1 MWLLPGVGDAELE
14 LLLLTLQQFVSE
26 DQDNGGC
33 ASLELTRC
41 QNIQPGVV
49 EVVAGKVEVAEESWE
64 EPQDVPFHFRHGEIG
79 SGTDQAQNSYLSN
92 HPWFRLIAEG
102 MRSSDDQPQV
112 CCLPIHVHHSPMQR
126 IFRLR

>member
-33 ASLELTRC
+33 ASLTRC

-64 EPQDVPFHFRHGEIG
+64 EPQDVPFHFRHGEMG
-79 SGTDQAQNSYLSN
+79 SGTGQAQDSYLSN

-102 MRSSDDQPQV
+102 MRSSDD
-112 CCLPIHVHHSPMQR
+112 
-126 IFRLR
+126 

>member
-1 MWLLPGVGDAELE
+1 MWLLPEVGDAELE

-41 QNIQPGVV
+41 QNIRPGVV

-64 EPQDVPFHFRHGEIG
+64 EPQHVPFHFRNGEIG
-79 SGTDQAQNSYLSN
+79 SGTGQTQNNYLSN
-92 HPWFRLIAEG
+92 HPWFPLIVEG
-102 MRSSDDQPQV
+102 MRSSDD
-112 CCLPIHVHHSPMQR
+112 
-126 IFRLR
+126 